1 MATVEVGRPRRDLP
15 TIGIENW
22 KGCSVSRELG
32 IVGFWLLGK
41 VEIELGRVNVLIG
54 ENGAHAPNQPGWWIN
69 KSRCKQSPRAAAP
82 PLFRKTGWATS
93 RIRRA
98 ERLCLGRPRW

>member
-15 TIGIENW
+15 TVGLENW

-54 ENGAHAPNQPGWWIN
+54 ESGAAKANLLEALAFSAGMQ
-69 KSRCKQSPRAAAP
+69 
-82 PLFRKTGWATS
+82 
-93 RIRRA
+93 
-98 ERLCLGRPRW
+98 